1 LRLPTLKKSS
11 EFSQI
16 RNKGTFYK
24 SPNFNGFLLKDSTTE
39 KFVLGIVA
47 SKRLGNAVERNRAK
61 RRTREAI
68 RTSALINSLNQVK
81 FVLILKKT
89 ILKVPFI
96 DLKQDIEKF
105 LSNDYTSSQSMEK
118 YFYSS
123 YKILPISNLSNV
135 AEHLSTPADLFRIHN

>member
-1 LRLPTLKKSS
+1 MRLPTLKKSS

-16 RNKGTFYK
+16 RNKGNFYK
-24 SPNFNGFLLKDSTTE
+24 SPNFNGFLLKDPHIE

-68 RTSALINSLNQVK
+68 RTSPLINTLNQVK

-105 LSNDYTSSQSMEK
+105 LSNE
-118 YFYSS
+118 
-123 YKILPISNLSNV
+123 
-135 AEHLSTPADLFRIHN
+135 

>member
-1 LRLPTLKKSS
+1 MKLPTLKKSS

-16 RNKGTFYK
+16 RNKGTVYK
-24 SPNFNGFLLKDSTTE
+24 SPNFNGFLLKDSTIDN
-39 KFVLGIVA
+39 FALGIVA

-68 RTSALINSLNQVK
+68 RTSALISSLNQVK

-105 LSNDYTSSQSMEK
+105 LSNE
-118 YFYSS
+118 
-123 YKILPISNLSNV
+123 
-135 AEHLSTPADLFRIHN
+135 

>member
-1 LRLPTLKKSS
+1 MKLPTLKKSS

-24 SPNFNGFLLKDSTTE
+24 SPNFKGFLLKDSTKE
-39 KFVLGIVA
+39 NFAFGIVA

-68 RTSALINSLNQVK
+68 RTSALINTLNQVK

-105 LSNDYTSSQSMEK
+105 LSHD
-118 YFYSS
+118 
-123 YKILPISNLSNV
+123 
-135 AEHLSTPADLFRIHN
+135 

>member
-1 LRLPTLKKSS
+1 MRLPTLKNSS

-16 RNKGTFYK
+16 RNKGSFYK
-24 SPNFNGFLLKDSTTE
+24 SPNFNGFLLKDPSTE
-39 KFVLGIVA
+39 KFILGIVA

-68 RTSALINSLNQVK
+68 RTSTLISSLNQVK

-105 LSNDYTSSQSMEK
+105 LSYE
-118 YFYSS
+118 
-123 YKILPISNLSNV
+123 
-135 AEHLSTPADLFRIHN
+135 